1 VSDVAS
7 IRIGAWVVR
16 PDLNLLE
23 RDGRSVRIEPR
34 AMDVL
39 VMLAR
44 HGGAVVSIDELMAS
58 VWKGVV
64 VGEGSVYLAIRQLRQ
79 AFGDADDG
87 TRHIETIPKR
97 GYRLTVPV
105 ELVEP
110 VQPVQPAPHPA
121 SAVVPAPISG
131 SRKRG
136 SWRVAAWFGA
146 GLAGFAL
153 LLVFA
158 VNFRNGG
165 VHTAVPPS
173 VAVLPFENLSS
184 DPQQA
189 YFADGITAE
198 LLSTLSRVGGLRV
211 TGRASSFQFKG
222 SNDDLRTIGAAL
234 GVDHVLRGSVR
245 KAGDRVRISAQL
257 SDARSGDQLWSR
269 TYERKLDDIFVIQD
283 EIARSV
289 ADALQVR
296 LGVGELFG
304 IGDVGR
310 APGMTRNVAAY
321 DEYLHGMEL
330 TVESTPEAQA
340 RAIAHLQRAVALDP
354 QFSIGWAGLHAACIN
369 GAFVVP
375 ARAAEWRQQGALA
388 LERARTLTPDAPQVL
403 LETGIAESRRGH
415 WLKAAAVF
423 DQLQAASAR
432 YGVANQA
439 HAPRGIFLLEVGRVH
454 EAIPEL
460 ERTRAEDPLVV
471 EFAGFLSSAYLA
483 DGNLVGAL
491 AEVDRGRQLKGF
503 ETPLLRAGMIAALTT
518 RNRAEIDRRLGLIPE
533 TAEDFRLDHALAK
546 FIDAP
551 AGAAD
556 ELRRA
561 AAVPERNNMLIW
573 WAAYYHEPQLALD
586 LLAKAAP
593 EMGDTA
599 LLWQP
604 MLHDVRKLPGFKKLV
619 TDLGLVDY
627 WRVHGWAD
635 FCHPLRG
642 GDFTCD

>member
-1 VSDVAS
+1 MSDAVS
-7 IRIGAWVVR
+7 IRIGAWTAH

-23 RDGRSVRIEPR
+23 RDGRSIRVEPR

-39 VMLAR
+39 VLLAR

-87 TRHIETIPKR
+87 KRYIETITKR

-105 ELVEP
+105 EHRG
-110 VQPVQPAPHPA
+110 PAPSPVPT
-121 SAVVPAPISG
+121 AVPVPVPD
-131 SRKRG
+131 SRKRRSRG
-136 SWRVAAWFGA
+136 MAAAWLGTVLV
-146 GLAGFAL
+146 GISLFA
-153 LLVFA
+153 VFA
-158 VNFRNGG
+158 VNFRGG
-165 VHTAVPPS
+165 GARASVAPS

-184 DPQQA
+184 DPEQA

-198 LLSTLSRVGGLRV
+198 LLSTLSRVRGLRV
-211 TGRASSFQFKG
+211 TGRASSFQFKDR
-222 SNDDLRTIGAAL
+222 NEDLRTIGSAL
-234 GVDHVLRGSVR
+234 GVEYILHGSVR

-257 SDARSGDQLWSR
+257 SDARSGDQLWSE

-289 ADALQVR
+289 AHALQVK

-304 IGDVGR
+304 VGDVGR

-340 RAIAHLQRAVALDP
+340 LAIAHLQRAVALDP
-354 QFSIGWAGLHAACIN
+354 LFSIGWAGLHTACIN

-375 ARAAEWRQQGALA
+375 ARAAEWRQQGAAA

-415 WLKAAAVF
+415 WLKAASVF
-423 DQLQAASAR
+423 EQLQAAYAR
-432 YGVANQA
+432 YGMANQA
-439 HAPRGIFLLEVGRVH
+439 HAPRGVFLLEVGRVH

-460 ERTRAEDPLVV
+460 ERTRAEDPLAV

-483 DGNLVGAL
+483 DGNLTGAL
-491 AEVDRGRQLKGF
+491 AEVDRGRKLKGF
-503 ETPLLRAGMIAALTT
+503 ETPLLRAGVVAALTT
-518 RNRAEIDRRLGLIPE
+518 RNRAEIDRRIGLVPDN
-533 TAEDFRLDHALAK
+533 AEDFRLDHALAK

-561 AAVPERNNMLIW
+561 AAAPDRSNMLIW
-573 WAAYYHEPQLALD
+573 WAAYYHEPELALE

-593 EMGDTA
+593 DMGDTA

-604 MLHDVRKLPGFKKLV
+604 MLRDVRKLPGFKKIV
-619 TDLGLVDY
+619 IDLGLVDY
-627 WRVHGWAD
+627 WRVYGWSD
-635 FCHPLRG
+635 FCHPLSG
-642 GDFTCD
+642 DDFTCD